1 MNAAVVARAYERAG
15 EPSRARYPDESG
27 YAERDGV
34 RLFWELYGTGD
45 PTVVFINPAPFIE
58 HYDYRQEGRLP

>member
-1 MNAAVVARAYERAG
+1 MSSTVVARAYERAG

-45 PTVVFINPAPFIE
+45 PTVTSRAGCACSNYSKTE
-58 HYDYRQEGRLP
+58 D